1 MKYSLGPVLWYWP
14 KETLEEF
21 YQQAAT
27 SSADVIYLGEA
38 VCSKRRAT
46 KVGDWLE
53 MAKSLAGSGKQI
65 VLSTL
70 ALVQASSEL
79 GELKRYVENGEFL
92 IEASD
97 LGVVNMC
104 AERKLPFVAGHALN
118 CYNAVT
124 LKILLKQGMM
134 RWCMPVE
141 LSRDWLVNLLN
152 QCDELGIRNQFEVE
166 VLSYGHLPL
175 AYSARCFTARSEDR
189 PKDECETCCIKY
201 PNGRNVLSQENQ
213 QVFVLNGIQTMSGYV
228 YNLGNELA
236 SMQGLVDVVRLSP
249 QGTDTFAMLDAFR
262 ANENGAAPLP
272 LTANSDWLVNLLNQC
287 DELGIRN
294 QFEVEVLSYGHLPLA
309 YSARCFT
316 ARSEDRP
323 KDECETCCI
332 KYPNGRNVLS
342 QENQQVFVLNGIQTM
357 SGYVYNLGNELASM
371 QGLVDVV
378 RLSPQGTD
386 TFAMLD
392 AFRANE
398 NGAAPL
404 PLTANSD
411 CNGYWRR
418 LAGLE
423 LQA

>member
-21 YQQAAT
+21 YQQAAA

-175 AYSARCFTARSEDR
+175 AYSARCFTARSENR
-189 PKDECETCCIKY
+189 AKDDCETCCINY
-201 PNGRNVLSQENQ
+201 PQGRKVLSQENQ
-213 QVFVLNGIQTMSGYV
+213 QVFVLNGIQTQSGYC
-228 YNLGNELA
+228 YNLGNDLR
-236 SMQGLVDVVRLSP
+236 SMHGLVDIVRISP
-249 QGTDTFAMLDAFR
+249 DAPDDLAVIDHFRQNETGAQPLD
-262 ANENGAAPLP
+262 
-272 LTANSDWLVNLLNQC
+272 
-287 DELGIRN
+287 
-294 QFEVEVLSYGHLPLA
+294 LA
-309 YSARCFT
+309 QAQ
-316 ARSEDRP
+316 
-323 KDECETCCI
+323 
-332 KYPNGRNVLS
+332 N
-342 QENQQVFVLNGIQTM
+342 
-357 SGYVYNLGNELASM
+357 
-371 QGLVDVV
+371 
-378 RLSPQGTD
+378 
-386 TFAMLD
+386 
-392 AFRANE
+392 
-398 NGAAPL
+398 
-404 PLTANSD
+404 
-411 CNGYWRR
+411 CNGYWRKV
-418 LAGLE
+418 AGLE
-423 LQA
+423 LVE